1 MNFMDVKPPKI
12 EKALVCICIPTFN
25 AENTIVETL
34 NSLLSQTYQKINFIV
49 VDNCSTDDTLNLVNA
64 FDDKRLT
71 IVKNS
76 HNLGSEGNFTKCIE
90 LSQGAYTGIYHAD
103 DIYEP
108 TMVEEQV
115 KFLESHPAANAVLT
129 EALTIDELG
138 HITGSLSLPA
148 QIRKNA
154 PIFTFD
160 EIFKAVLKHSNF
172 LICPS
177 AMVKTEIYKKEIQSW
192 RGSLFNTSADLDVW
206 FRILLLG
213 PIGILP
219 KKLMR
224 YRISGQQGSASVR
237 LNFERADFFKVI
249 DFYLTQNRI
258 KEALTSQDQ
267 RNYLSLERRDLA
279 MRSVNLFIL
288 GNKEAVIKLCP
299 PLLNGDI
306 WLDAFRGKRGLGV
319 LIAVLGL
326 RMMPMMGLGGVASSF
341 FKKAKSIFKK

>member
-1 MNFMDVKPPKI
+1 MSSQTSSI
-12 EKALVCICIPTFN
+12 EKAHVCICIPTFN
-25 AENTIVETL
+25 AANTIVETL
-34 NSLLSQTYQKINFIV
+34 NSLLNQTFQNINYIL
-49 VDNCSTDDTLNLVNA
+49 VDNCSTDGTLDLVKA

-76 HNLGSEGNFTKCIE
+76 HNLGGEGNFTKCIE
-90 LSQGAYTGIYHAD
+90 LAQGTYTAIYHAD

-129 EALTIDELG
+129 EAMIIDEFG
-138 HITGSLSLPA
+138 NITGNLSLPA
-148 QIRKNA
+148 KIRKNA

-177 AMVKTEIYKKEIQSW
+177 AMVKTEIYKKEIQAW
-192 RGSLFNTSADLDVW
+192 RGSLFNSSADLDVW